1 MCSVNQPKPKKLHLK
16 KIALK
21 TVLKT
26 NNGGVPIRNFLKLVK
41 RLRIQNLPMVT
52 KRFLADQEKP
62 VKLMQGVQA
71 FLRILMHSR
80 KCGSCKNPKCIKMK
94 MIQDHFYKCS
104 KNGQNC
110 AVCGQL
116 IALLTPFVKQ
126 YQRRA

>member
-1 MCSVNQPKPKKLHLK
+1 MCAVNRPQPKKLHLK
-16 KIALK
+16 KIASR
-21 TVLKT
+21 TVFKT
-26 NNGGVPIRNFLKLVK
+26 NIGVNIRDILRLVK
-41 RLRIQNLPMVT
+41 DQPIQNLPMVA
-52 KRFLADQEKP
+52 RSFLADREKS
-62 VKLMQGVQA
+62 VKLRQGAQA
-71 FLRILMHSR
+71 FVKILMHSR

-94 MIQDHFYKCS
+94 MIQDHFNKCS